1 MDNGIV
7 YNLFQIQPE
16 DSQAKI
22 ELLGKYDPN
31 GEQNIQDP
39 LFVSI
44 CNINLSI
51 ITYLYI
57 VIYYLILLFI
67 FCIIHFF
74 NIII

>member
-7 YNLFQIQPE
+7 YNLLQMQPE

-31 GEQNIQDP
+31 GELNIQDP

-44 CNINLSI
+44 
-51 ITYLYI
+51 T
-57 VIYYLILLFI
+57 VIYVYYT
-67 FCIIHFF
+67 
-74 NIII
+74 

>member
-51 ITYLYI
+51 TYLYI
-57 VIYYLILLFI
+57 IIYYLILLFI